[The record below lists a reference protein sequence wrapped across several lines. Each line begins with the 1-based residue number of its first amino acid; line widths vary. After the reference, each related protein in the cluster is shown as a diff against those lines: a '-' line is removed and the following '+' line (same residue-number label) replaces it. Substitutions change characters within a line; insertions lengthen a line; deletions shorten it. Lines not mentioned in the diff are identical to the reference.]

1 MTETEKEIEQK
12 KKELQELEK
21 KLSNEKLHSYIASLN
36 IHDGDYI
43 SCNDSLGYTYY
54 FRYFE
59 NLTKFEEV
67 KPHASE
73 GFYFSD
79 NVNII
84 KMTVQTKGL
93 IKPFCITLN
102 FVQAVYP
109 VVIDFLSKLEINAKV
124 KIITKEEYEQ
134 VVDMAISQLEDLKK

>member
-1 MTETEKEIEQK
+1 
-12 KKELQELEK
+12 
-21 KLSNEKLHSYIASLN
+21 
-36 IHDGDYI
+36 
-43 SCNDSLGYTYY
+43 
-54 FRYFE
+54 
-59 NLTKFEEV
+59 
-67 KPHASE
+67 
-73 GFYFSD
+73 
-79 NVNII
+79 
-84 KMTVQTKGL
+84 MTVQTKGL